1 MKKMEKIDFYTLQW
15 FYFAEKI
22 VWRAGDSP
30 VSYQRSMRLS
40 IHNDSKRGELQ
51 KISVHEKQPVRYSRN
66 NSLQD
71 SSKFLMFDQCVTN
84 KNYAV

>member
-1 MKKMEKIDFYTLQW
+1 MKKMEKIYFYTLQW

-40 IHNDSKRGELQ
+40 I
-51 KISVHEKQPVRYSRN
+51 HEKQPVRYSRN

>member
-1 MKKMEKIDFYTLQW
+1 MSVICEITIQTPAESLDGYFNIQTFLLSYVDMKKMEKIDFYTLQW

-40 IHNDSKRGELQ
+40 IHNDSKRGEL
-51 KISVHEKQPVRYSRN
+51 
-66 NSLQD
+66 
-71 SSKFLMFDQCVTN
+71 
-84 KNYAV
+84 